1 MKTPMQELIEQFEDR
16 LSSLKEV
23 QATANLETQDFLET
37 QIEELEGCILSAE
50 LMLEKEK
57 EKELLRASLMQQ
69 VSELTDNEIISLY
82 DDLSEFFKTK
92 ER

>member
-1 MKTPMQELIEQFEDR
+1 MSDKD
-16 LSSLKEV
+16 KE
-23 QATANLETQDFLET
+23 T
-37 QIEELEGCILSAE
+37 
-50 LMLEKEK
+50 
-57 EKELLRASLMQQ
+57 ELLRASLIKQ

>member
-82 DDLSEFFKTK
+82 DDLSEFFNTK